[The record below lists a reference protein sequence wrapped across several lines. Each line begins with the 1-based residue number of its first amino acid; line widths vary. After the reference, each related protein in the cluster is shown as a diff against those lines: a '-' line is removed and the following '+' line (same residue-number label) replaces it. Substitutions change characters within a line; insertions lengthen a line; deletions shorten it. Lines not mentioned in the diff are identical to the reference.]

1 MAINTNKTASS
12 HEYYCLIN
20 EIQYGPYDVA
30 TLITKIDRN
39 TLVWREGIE
48 WEKASEV
55 MELKKF
61 FPDPVIKIVEKEVIH
76 KTKYQAE
83 RKNTD
88 SIKMF
93 SSSFSFNG
101 RIRRTEYG
109 LSFIIYIIVNAIIMS
124 LVKSTGVLALGYI
137 PLLWFLWAQGAK
149 RCHDRGNSGWYQI
162 IPFYVFWMFFA
173 EGEKD
178 QNEYGNSPK

>member
-1 MAINTNKTASS
+1 MAININKTSAA

-20 EIQYGPYDVA
+20 EVQYGPYDVA

-48 WEKASEV
+48 WIKASEV

-61 FPDPVIKIVEKEVIH
+61 FPEPVIKVIEKEIIA
-76 KTKYQAE
+76 KTSNHSE
-83 RKNTD
+83 TITSSPN
-88 SIKMF
+88 KMF
-93 SSSFSFNG
+93 SAAFSFGG

-109 LSFIIYIIVNAIIMS
+109 LSFIIYIFSYVIIMG
-124 LVKSTGVLALGYI
+124 LVEASSVFGLVHV
-137 PLLWFLWAQGAK
+137 PLLWFIWAQGAK

-162 IPFYVFWMFFA
+162 IPLYVLWMIFA
-173 EGEKD
+173 EGEKV